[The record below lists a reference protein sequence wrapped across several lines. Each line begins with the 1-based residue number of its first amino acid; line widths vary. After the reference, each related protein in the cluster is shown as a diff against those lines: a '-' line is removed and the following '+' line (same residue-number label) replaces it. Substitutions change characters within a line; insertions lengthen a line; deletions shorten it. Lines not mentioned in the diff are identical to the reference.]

1 MMEKIV
7 NLFMG
12 CVRMEAKG
20 AYPANILNR
29 MARAGIDFWDA
40 EPAEDFVVRFT
51 VRSSDQEKVAR
62 IAGSSLCTVKALEKR
77 GSVVLLRRLRR
88 RRMLLACLAICL
100 LILGASSL
108 YIWDIEV
115 TGNEA
120 VSDGEILRALEECGV
135 SIGSFWPNFSSDLI
149 RNSMILKI
157 PELRW
162 MTVNVSNSRAE
173 VIVRERVPKPE
184 IIDNDAPVSVT
195 ARKTGII
202 KKMNVLQGRPAVGVG
217 NAVVAGETLV
227 TGVMESPY
235 ADTRHVH
242 AMAEIEAAV
251 WYELTA
257 QAELFTYEKAYS
269 GRSGSRWALN
279 LGGERINF
287 YRNTG
292 GNSGSC
298 DKITLEYPFA
308 LEGVFTLPITL
319 VREEFPEYELVRTA
333 RDETALESSLEAELI
348 SVLEQEMDGRGEVIS
363 SAFSASKQN
372 GLLIVTLRAECR
384 EDIAVETPF
393 VP

>member
-173 VIVRERVPKPE
+173 VIVRERVPKP
-184 IIDNDAPVSVT
+184 
-195 ARKTGII
+195 
-202 KKMNVLQGRPAVGVG
+202 
-217 NAVVAGETLV
+217 VAGETLV